1 MNYSLRKIVSFFAI
15 AAVLFTQLAV
25 SAYACPML
33 LKQFAMPMQMQM
45 NGDSDQAC
53 DDMAMNQPA
62 LCQHYCEDSQQIVND
77 AQVDQPS
84 ITLASFFVIN
94 FTAMISSFEPSLI
107 IAPSLH
113 HATSPPLTIRNCCFR
128 I

>member
-33 LKQFAMPMQMQM
+33 LKQFATPMQMQM

-53 DDMAMNQPA
+53 DDMALNQPA

-77 AQVDQPS
+77 APLDQHS
-84 ITLASFFVIN
+84 ITLASFFIIN
-94 FTAMISSFEPSLI
+94 FTVLASSFESSLI
-107 IAPSLH
+107 TAPSLH
-113 HATSPPLTIRNCCFR
+113 HATSPPLAIRNCCFR

>member
-62 LCQHYCEDSQQIVND
+62 LCQHYCEDSQQIVKD

>member
-33 LKQFAMPMQMQM
+33 LKPFATPLQMQM
-45 NGDSDQAC
+45 NSDSDQAC
-53 DDMAMNQPA
+53 DDMAMNQSA

-77 AQVDQPS
+77 APVDQPS
-84 ITLASFFVIN
+84 ITLTSLFVIN
-94 FTAMISSFEPSLI
+94 FTAMVSSFESSLI

-113 HATSPPLTIRNCCFR
+113 HATSPPLAIRNCCFR